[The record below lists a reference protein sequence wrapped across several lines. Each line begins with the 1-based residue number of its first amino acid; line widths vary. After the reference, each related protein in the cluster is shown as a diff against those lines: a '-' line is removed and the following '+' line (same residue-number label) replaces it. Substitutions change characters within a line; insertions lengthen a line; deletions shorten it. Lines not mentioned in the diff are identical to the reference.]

1 MNYRTTL
8 SLAVGFLTLSLG
20 ALFAV
25 VLEADH
31 VANTGDATWLPYV
44 AESPALTVIFYDNV
58 VMVAGFVLSPLLV
71 FAVGFVVGRRLD
83 LTREYRG
90 VLGALLAG
98 SVVGYAL
105 GRLAAV
111 LLAFGFGVSV
121 PALVGLVFPALVVGS
136 ARAVL
141 AGFAGAALGFLV
153 SRRSRREATETADP
167 VGTRPAP

>member
-8 SLAVGFLTLSLG
+8 SVAVGFLTLLLG

-31 VANTGDATWLPYV
+31 VATTGDPTWLPYV
-44 AESPALTVIFYDNV
+44 ADTPALTVIFYDNV

-71 FAVGFVVGRRLD
+71 FAVGFVVGRRLE

-90 VLGALLAG
+90 VLTALLVG
-98 SVVGYAL
+98 SVAGYAL
-105 GRLAAV
+105 GRLVAV
-111 LLAFGFGVSV
+111 FLAFGFTVSV
-121 PALVGLVFPALVVGS
+121 PALLGLVLPTLVVGA

-141 AGFAGAALGFLV
+141 AGFAGAALGFVV
-153 SRRSRREATETADP
+153 SGRSREDIAGSAGRT
-167 VGTRPAP
+167 GTKPAP